1 MKRRI
6 ANFLGNTLYADEFAH
21 TILHS
26 EPHLIKPADPALK
39 AGERQ
44 AHAAPSSAADRPRSS
59 ASAGSAGSG
68 ARAPAKSRYGGRD
81 ITSPSAK
88 YGVPLVRRS
97 KSRAAAVYGQKPTA
111 VPKVGGG
118 RAAAASRYAAAPR
131 REARAA
137 SPLKVAAQGIR
148 PRGPADDR
156 VQAFK
161 AMEQKKVRRGA

>member
-1 MKRRI
+1 MHDQ
-6 ANFLGNTLYADEFAH
+6 NN
-21 TILHS
+21 
-26 EPHLIKPADPALK
+26 
-39 AGERQ
+39 
-44 AHAAPSSAADRPRSS
+44 RPRN
-59 ASAGSAGSG
+59 
-68 ARAPAKSRYGGRD
+68 RTQRDFIFCGG
-81 ITSPSAK
+81 PK
-88 YGVPLVRRS
+88 
-97 KSRAAAVYGQKPTA
+97 A